1 MVMEGCLNEILP
13 ESVSPENENALRDLI
28 KRKMKASL
36 TLAVEVLHAMEN
48 HFGPEVRDVLSQ
60 MVKEQEFPP
69 RDEVGD
75 PETDLKALCTMIDH
89 FDVGSHQWQRVVD
102 TSSKVGYRYTRC
114 LFAEILR
121 ELGEPALGMVF
132 CAGDEPWVR
141 SFNPRLG
148 LCRTQTLMEGHEVCD
163 HIFYVKE

>member
-1 MVMEGCLNEILP
+1 MEGRLNEILP
-13 ESVSPENENALRDLI
+13 EPVSSENEKAIQDLI

-36 TLAVEVLHAMEN
+36 ALAVEVLHAMEN
-48 HFGPEVRDVLSQ
+48 HFGPEVRDVLLQ
-60 MVKEQEFPP
+60 MVKDQNFPP
-69 RDEVGD
+69 RDDVGD

-148 LCRTQTLMEGHEVCD
+148 LCRNSDTYGGP
-163 HIFYVKE
+163 